1 MGVFKEEAHTF
12 DLVEANQTHIY
23 NDAADYGHP
32 YDIKNIHPDIKAL
45 LASLNTFK
53 MLDEEFP
60 DEKPF
65 IRNRQV
71 WGDGVSVDVIIFWE
85 KDIGYNIGVKYSISF
100 NKTPPHHSLIN
111 KNCNAFIS
119 VYSTSYKE
127 KS

>member
-12 DLVEANQTHIY
+12 EYVESRQTRIY
-23 NDAADYGHP
+23 NDAADYGYP
-32 YDIKNIHPDIKAL
+32 YDTKNIHLDIKAL

-85 KDIGYNIGVKYSISF
+85 KDMGYYMGTKYSISF
-100 NKTPPHHSLIN
+100 NKTPASHSLIN
-111 KNCNAFIS
+111 KNCDAFIS
-119 VYSTSYKE
+119 VDSTPYKE